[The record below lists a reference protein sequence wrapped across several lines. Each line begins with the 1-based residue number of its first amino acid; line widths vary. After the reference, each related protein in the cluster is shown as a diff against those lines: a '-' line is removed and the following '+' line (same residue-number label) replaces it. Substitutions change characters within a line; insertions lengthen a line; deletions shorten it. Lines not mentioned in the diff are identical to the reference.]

1 MKDLALDNFYVA
13 DSYLRTITTA
23 FYNES
28 RRFNNVL
35 LYNMITIAFEK
46 FMISW
51 LAYYDQ
57 IATSHLPL
65 MLYREL
71 NPFEPNLQES
81 LKKTAILVGSFEG
94 ICSIDGFGYRTP
106 TDSDIETMIDG
117 IGELR
122 EEVSQ
127 RIEAI

>member
-1 MKDLALDNFYVA
+1 MKDIALDNFYFA
-13 DSYLRTITTA
+13 DSYLTTITTA
-23 FYNES
+23 FYNQN
-28 RRFNNVL
+28 RRFNNDL

-46 FMISW
+46 FMVSW
-51 LAYYDQ
+51 LAYHDQ

-71 NPFEPNLQES
+71 NPFEPALSETLRKS
-81 LKKTAILVGSFEG
+81 AILVGSFEG

-106 TDSDIETMIDG
+106 TDSDIEKMIGG

-122 EEVSQ
+122 EEVSH